1 MIKNQKRRI
10 ENNKDSFSEII
21 KVIKNF
27 KRNLDLK
34 KQQSMEY
41 PTDPEEIHRRA
52 ELYRKELE
60 KEKIQARQLEEDL
73 QVIRYWQRMHPE
85 KEKSTLSQKIWEKI
99 KKGDK
104 R

>member
-1 MIKNQKRRI
+1 
-10 ENNKDSFSEII
+10 
-21 KVIKNF
+21 
-27 KRNLDLK
+27 
-34 KQQSMEY
+34 MEY

>member
-52 ELYRKELE
+52 EFYRKELE
-60 KEKIQARQLEEDL
+60 KEKILARQLEEDL

-85 KEKSTLSQKIWEKI
+85 EEKSTLSQKIWKKI

-104 R
+104 L